1 MVNPL
6 RYLTD
11 SAPIYEQALSDF
23 GITELMEKLSN
34 FSDPD
39 FDASWM
45 NLEQQEL
52 ESLAT
57 ILIRGL
63 TVSLKGKLIAG
74 YVNAIRQ
81 GDRQELPKLGTLGF
95 APPSI

>member
-11 SAPIYEQALSDF
+11 SPHIYEQALSDF

-34 FSDPD
+34 FSDSD
-39 FDASWM
+39 RNASWM
-45 NLEQQEL
+45 NLETSEL

-63 TVSLKGKLIAG
+63 TLSLKGKLIAS
-74 YVNAIRQ
+74 YVNTQVASYPR
-81 GDRQELPKLGTLGF
+81 DRTSSHLQTIHHRSK
-95 APPSI
+95 